1 MTDGPVRDNPDLH
14 RYEITDG
21 DELGAFT
28 EYRLHGTVAD
38 FVHTETASGHE
49 GRGLG
54 STLVREALDD
64 ARRRGWQVRPFCA
77 FVRGFIAKHPEY
89 VDLVRAA
96 DRARFEL
103 PEDPR

>member
-1 MTDGPVRDNPDLH
+1 MTDRPVRDNPDLN

-21 DELGAFT
+21 GELGAFT
-28 EYRLHGTVAD
+28 EYELHGTVAD
-38 FVHTETASGHE
+38 FVHTETVSGHE

-54 STLVREALDD
+54 SNLVREALDD

-77 FVRGFIAKHPEY
+77 FVRGFIAKNLAY
-89 VDLVRAA
+89 LDLVPGEE
-96 DRARFEL
+96 RARFDL

>member
-1 MTDGPVRDNPDLH
+1 MTDERVRDNADLH

-38 FVHTETASGHE
+38 FVHTETLSGHE

-54 STLVREALDD
+54 SALVREALDD
-64 ARRRGWQVRPFCA
+64 ARRRGWQV
-77 FVRGFIAKHPEY
+77 
-89 VDLVRAA
+89 
-96 DRARFEL
+96 
-103 PEDPR
+103 